1 MSVTF
6 NLLQD
11 IADIVLKKS
20 VENFSA
26 ERDKTFSRI
35 LQ

>member
-20 VENFSA
+20 VENFSI

>member
-20 VENFSA
+20 VENFST

-35 LQ
+35 PQ

>member
-20 VENFSA
+20 VENFST
-26 ERDKTFSRI
+26 ERDKTFSII